1 MLGIEPRVLC
11 IWNSCSTSEL
21 RSTRSSP
28 VSFMSSRLKILKF
41 ELGVVVHVCN
51 AMIWEAEAEGLQS
64 LRLAFDSARPR
75 R

>member
-1 MLGIEPRVLC
+1 M
-11 IWNSCSTSEL
+11 
-21 RSTRSSP
+21 
-28 VSFMSSRLKILKF
+28 SFMSSRLKILKF